1 MIQPAP
7 HHRLTSG
14 KYDNKYGNRLT
25 LLLGLMLAGCSVG
38 PDFQRP
44 EPPAVSGYTAEPL
57 AKQTASTAMAA
68 GAAQSF
74 ETGSD
79 TPAMWWTLF
88 HAPALDQLVDEALKK
103 NPDLEA
109 ARAALLQAR
118 ENSLTAQGVYFP
130 SVDTNGAISR
140 KKINGAQFGNPAAGS
155 SSFSLFN
162 ASVDVAY
169 VFDLFGGDRRS
180 VEAMD
185 AEAETARFQL
195 EAARLTV
202 AANVVTAAIEEASL
216 RGRIAATQEIIEA
229 EEQQLAL
236 LQHRFDLGASSM
248 TDLLAHK
255 THLAQTRAT
264 LPPLNKQLALIRN
277 QLSALAG
284 RFPDQDSGETFD
296 LAELKLPEQLPV
308 SLPSTLVRQ
317 RPDIRAAEAQLHK
330 ASAAVGVATAN
341 FFPKLSISS
350 SYGTVATTAG
360 SLFTPASG
368 VWSLGGNL
376 LQPVIHGGSAIH
388 NRRAA
393 VAGYQ
398 KATAQ
403 YQSTVLTAF
412 RNVADVL
419 RSLQADAD
427 ALQAQNNAAEAAA
440 RQLSLAREQLNA
452 GAIDNLVLL
461 DAQRAYEQ
469 ARIALVQASASR
481 YADTAALFQ
490 ALGGG
495 WWNRPNE
502 TVSTEQSGS

>member
-1 MIQPAP
+1 MTIKAAPSPQPISA
-7 HHRLTSG
+7 
-14 KYDNKYGNRLT
+14 KYCT
-25 LLLGLMLAGCSVG
+25 GLMLVCALTLVGCSVG
-38 PDFQRP
+38 PDFHRP
-44 EPPAVSGYTAEPL
+44 EAPAISGYTAEPL
-57 AKQTASTAMAA
+57 SRQMTSTND
-68 GAAQSF
+68 GTAQSF
-74 ETGSD
+74 EPGSD

-88 HAPALDQLVDEALKK
+88 HAPELDQLVDEALKK

-109 ARAALLQAR
+109 AQAALLQAQ

-180 VEAMD
+180 IEAMD

-216 RGRIAATQEIIEA
+216 RGRITATQEMITA

-236 LQHRFDLGASSM
+236 LQQRFDLGAASM
-248 TDLLAHK
+248 SDLLAHK

-264 LPPLNKQLALIRN
+264 LPPLHKQLALIRN

-284 RFPDQDSGETFD
+284 RFPDQDKGEIFE
-296 LAELKLPEQLPV
+296 LASLQLPQQLPV
-308 SLPSTLVRQ
+308 SLPSELVRQ

-330 ASAAVGVATAN
+330 ASAAIGVATAN
-341 FFPKLSISS
+341 FFPKLSISG

-376 LQPVIHGGSAIH
+376 LQPIIHGGSAIH

-393 VAGYQ
+393 LAGYK
-398 KATAQ
+398 KASAQ
-403 YQSTVLTAF
+403 YQSTVLGAF

-427 ALQAQNNAAEAAA
+427 VLLAQSNAAEAAA
-440 RQLSLAREQLNA
+440 RQLNMAREQLKA
-452 GAIDNLVLL
+452 GAIDNLMLL

-469 ARIALVQASASR
+469 ARIALVQARATR

-495 WWNRPNE
+495 WWNRNSE
-502 TVSTEQSGS
+502 TGENTHSGS